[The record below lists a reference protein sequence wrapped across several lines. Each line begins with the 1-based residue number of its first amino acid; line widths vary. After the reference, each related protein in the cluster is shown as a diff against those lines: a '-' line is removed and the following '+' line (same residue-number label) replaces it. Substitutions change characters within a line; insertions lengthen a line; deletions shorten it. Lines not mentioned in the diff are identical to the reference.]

1 MKKIL
6 LLMILLALPLV
17 SAGLDDL
24 NVNVVDIPSSVT
36 PGTIFNVQ
44 FRVENVGVSDLN
56 NVDFTLEEDSPFE
69 VDNNEVSFNSIPAG
83 TSVLLNFNVQVDEDA
98 NSGFEE
104 LELTYES
111 GSDDDS
117 KIFNVNVQAIETTLI
132 VTSVESDPSK
142 IEPGSEAEVKIRIKN
157 KASVSLRDVTVKL
170 DLSGDIPFAPL
181 TSVTEQRVNS
191 LKKNQETELVYKII
205 ALAEAEPKIYKI
217 PLLLNY
223 FDEQGNQYVK
233 TDVIALIVDAEPVL
247 DFLIEESKLVE
258 GKNSMVS
265 VKIVNRGLSNVKF
278 LNFELQSGN
287 FEIISTKSVYVGNL
301 DSDDYEIVDFEI
313 KPRGSMQL
321 PLTVTYKDANNKDF
335 VKNVFLSPKVH
346 SIQEAKQVGLVKTSK
361 VLYITPIVLLVLIWF
376 AYRRLRKK

>member
-1 MKKIL
+1 
-6 LLMILLALPLV
+6 MILLALPLV